1 MRAGRV
7 EHTFA
12 ACPRLAA
19 RSSLTRSWV
28 VAFWI
33 LLTIAGV
40 AEVGQA
46 SHALKDD
53 FSVPHNEPH
62 GALAGPETAQRRPAP
77 NRKKLPF

>member
-1 MRAGRV
+1 M
-7 EHTFA
+7 
-12 ACPRLAA
+12 
-19 RSSLTRSWV
+19 SSLGRSV
-28 VAFWI
+28 LSHKIVGRRLLD

-53 FSVPHNEPH
+53 FSVPHDEPH